1 MNATIKT
8 DQTLYLILGE
18 QAANAFAEGFEYF
31 KEDITA
37 QKYDFELSKIED
49 GDSLMQ
55 VLNDIDGF
63 FGYEFIS
70 EEAYNQLQ
78 HFHDEFYPLDNQ

>member
-37 QKYDFELSKIED
+37 QKYDF
-49 GDSLMQ
+49 
-55 VLNDIDGF
+55 
-63 FGYEFIS
+63 
-70 EEAYNQLQ
+70 
-78 HFHDEFYPLDNQ
+78 